1 MITIADRQYNKI
13 CQISFDGTGDLVAYD
28 DKFSQPEDSDLSSYF
43 FSVYK
48 TSKEIEKI
56 QVGSIVY
63 VQDNTDI
70 RVFEIMRIESD
81 NDSIEVYCI
90 DGGLDF
96 INEEKLPFH
105 ADKSY
110 PITYY
115 VDDVRFDSGWEIGV
129 NQIASTVTRKLSY
142 DSTESAIARLR
153 KIANAFDAEIIYS
166 FDLSDSKIIKRLIN
180 IYPKGSRAKRVRL
193 EYGYEVG
200 SIKKTESIENLAT
213 ALVAL
218 GDNVTLDGFQVPD
231 KDRADWYIVGATL
244 INLPATKLW
253 SRHSQEQ
260 SYSNTGEGAIVGLYE
275 STAKTKETLYQVTKQ
290 QVLKRCFPEVTY
302 EVDVVNM
309 PERVRRGDLVDVVDH
324 DFMPA
329 ITIRGRVAS
338 IDNVSFIDNTVGTIT
353 ITNIEEVRSTVE
365 ANIENLR
372 KQLKYQVSNWQN
384 VPYILTISSTSG
396 NVFKDGNISTTL
408 VAKVTKNSIDVT
420 NQFTKFIWTRTS
432 AYDKSKD
439 TQWNANHTAS
449 VSRLEITNHD
459 VDAQA
464 TFTCTVY
471 QNDTVIATESI
482 VIKDFVVSKHKGD
495 TPPENAG
502 SGDFWLD
509 TSVEPDEL
517 KIYKDNHWIPVV
529 KSNDE
534 LVTFKEEVNS
544 WITQYVDLLKK
555 ESDTQHSDLSGQ
567 FADLKKDY
575 GALKEKAAQIDG
587 LNERTTAVE
596 INAGNSQ
603 VLIETLSKYFT
614 FSDDGFLIGAK
625 GEKFQMVMNGE
636 RLSFMDGGREVA
648 YISNQQLYI
657 LSGVFLSALVVGN
670 HKFEKFE
677 TEWTFISYVGGG
689 V

>member
-13 CQISFDGTGDLVAYD
+13 CQIAFCGNCDLIAYD
-28 DKFSQPEDSDLSSYF
+28 DKFSQPADSDLSMYV
-43 FSVYK
+43 FSVDK
-48 TSKEIEKI
+48 NSAEIEKI
-56 QVGSIVY
+56 VVGSIVY
-63 VQDNTDI
+63 VQDDADI
-70 RVFEIMRIESD
+70 RVFEIVRIEAN
-81 NDSIEVYCI
+81 NDSIDIFCV

-96 INEEKLPFH
+96 INEEILPFI
-105 ADKSY
+105 ADKGY

-115 VDDVRFDSGWEIGV
+115 VDNVRFDSGWEIGV
-129 NQIASTVTRKLSY
+129 NQISDKVTRKLSY
-142 DSTESAIARLR
+142 DNTESAIARLR
-153 KIANAFDAEIIYS
+153 KIANAFNAEVVYS
-166 FDLSDSKIIKRLIN
+166 FDLEDSKIIRRLIN
-180 IYPKGSRAKRVRL
+180 IYPKGTRAKRVRL
-193 EYGYEVG
+193 EYGYEIG
-200 SIKKTESIENLAT
+200 NIRKTESIENLAT

-218 GDNVTLDGFQVPD
+218 GDNVTLDGYQVPD
-231 KDRADWYIVGATL
+231 KDKVDWYIAGTTL
-244 INLPATKLW
+244 INLPSTKKW
-253 SRHSQEQ
+253 SRHSQNQE
-260 SYSNTGEGAIVGLYE
+260 YSNTGEGAIVAIYE
-275 STAKTKETLYQVTKQ
+275 STAKTQERLYQETKEQ
-290 QVLKRCFPEVTY
+290 ISKRCYPEVTY
-302 EVDVVNM
+302 EVDVIDM
-309 PERVRRGDLVDVVDH
+309 PERVRRGDVVEIVDH

-338 IDNVSFIDNTVGTIT
+338 VDNVSFIDNSTGTIT
-353 ITNIEEVRSTVE
+353 ITNIEEVRYSTE
-365 ANIENLR
+365 NTIEQLR
-372 KQLKYQVSNWQN
+372 KQLKSQVSNWQN
-384 VPYILTISSTSG
+384 APYILTVLSTNG

-432 AYDKSKD
+432 AYDKSND

-495 TPPENAG
+495 TPPATAE

-517 KIYKDNHWIPVV
+517 KIYKDNQWVPVV
-529 KSNDE
+529 QSNTE

-544 WITQYVDLLKK
+544 WITQYVDLVKK
-555 ESDTQHSDLSGQ
+555 ESSTQHSELSGQ

-575 GALKEKAAQIDG
+575 DSLKEKAAQIDN

-603 VLIETLSKYFT
+603 VLIEAMSNHFS

-625 GEKFQMVMNGE
+625 EGMFKLVMNAD

-677 TEWTFISYVGGG
+677 TEWTFVSYVGGG